1 MSLLTF
7 CMPPACLFVLY
18 TNKKKKKKK
27 THILFRIS
35 LLETDEENMDLTY
48 SSAYQYDTVHSVTQ
62 HLVRSF
68 LLIR

>member
-18 TNKKKKKKK
+18 TNKKTKKNK
-27 THILFRIS
+27 HILFRIS